1 MNKKKSENTKIE
13 IPKERV
19 IIREFLKDNNLTSVW
34 AINRLAE
41 RGIKTSRCEFSLIL
55 SGNRNGAKIDQ
66 IIAAMFQ
73 IMEEYSMK
81 PINDNLKNRQL

>member
-1 MNKKKSENTKIE
+1 MNKKKSENTNE

-19 IIREFLKDNNLTSVW
+19 IIREFLKENKLTSVW
-34 AINRLAE
+34 AISHLAE